1 MRPDLSQPR
10 KTLTLRYGIFSFF
23 LLLVFA
29 TAVYVQVAESSSKI
43 LQIQLRQLSS
53 TAASELPLLRHEH
66 DEMERAAP
74 HYHPDRGTISR
85 FDDIDVGQDG
95 KRIRWF
101 DHELHELSAYGGF
114 QPRGD
119 TIPAPAARTRTTI
132 LPLVN
137 GLAIWQPVITG
148 TGPEDRSTLVG
159 YVSVALATDSFDAE
173 LGRLRRG
180 LAIGSVLAG
189 LVALVGSQWMVAVS
203 LRPIRRQI
211 EQLVRFTADASHE
224 LRHPLTAIRAVIG
237 TLRQGSALEGS
248 KPLVNEKLA
257 LIDQTCDRMGRV
269 LEDLLLLARH
279 DRQIDDQGDRRSFG
293 LEELIEDL
301 ADLFS
306 APAQQQ
312 GVVLRTEIGARV
324 PVHAQPERIRQLL
337 VNLITNAIRFS
348 PPGGTVTIGARNQG
362 TDAMVWV
369 DDQGPGI
376 PLADRQRVFDRFW
389 QADPSR
395 SDPATL
401 GLGLAIARAIATA
414 HRGTLEAEEAPGGG
428 CRMRLCLPRG
438 H

>member
-1 MRPDLSQPR
+1 
-10 KTLTLRYGIFSFF
+10 
-23 LLLVFA
+23 
-29 TAVYVQVAESSSKI
+29 VQ
-43 LQIQLRQLSS
+43 
-53 TAASELPLLRHEH
+53 
-66 DEMERAAP
+66 
-74 HYHPDRGTISR
+74 
-85 FDDIDVGQDG
+85 
-95 KRIRWF
+95 
-101 DHELHELSAYGGF
+101 
-114 QPRGD
+114 
-119 TIPAPAARTRTTI
+119 
-132 LPLVN
+132 
-137 GLAIWQPVITG
+137 
-148 TGPEDRSTLVG
+148 
-159 YVSVALATDSFDAE
+159 
-173 LGRLRRG
+173 
-180 LAIGSVLAG
+180 
-189 LVALVGSQWMVAVS
+189 
-203 LRPIRRQI
+203 
-211 EQLVRFTADASHE
+211 FTADASHE